1 MADIALVFHW
11 PPDHLDRMS
20 IAELGRWRAKA
31 AARQNAE
38 DA

>member
-11 PPDHLDRMS
+11 PPHHLDRMS
-20 IAELGRWRAKA
+20 IAELGRWRTKA
-31 AARQNAE
+31 ATRQNPE